1 MEKEQKEMEECSF
14 APNIKR
20 FKGKRGTQ
28 AQHIIIDSSM
38 GQNDQKNPN
47 ENFEEYSKPPRDIN
61 TFIAD

>member
-1 MEKEQKEMEECSF
+1 
-14 APNIKR
+14 
-20 FKGKRGTQ
+20 
-28 AQHIIIDSSM
+28 M